1 MARVPTEVRRRQL
14 IDAAMTVIARE
25 GVDGAT
31 TRKIADEARA
41 PLATLHY
48 CFQNKENLLWAV
60 FEHLAELVRNDLAQ
74 ANGSDPA
81 ATALVSR
88 LLRETVQWA
97 IENPAPNR
105 AQIEIWLW
113 ARRNDPEF
121 ALRIYDMFIETWKG
135 CLRQGLTPLPEEHL
149 ETLTRV
155 FVAVIDGL
163 CLQLITHGDQLAVL
177 REAETAR
184 EMLMAY
190 IVPPGAAA
198 AAVCPGA

>member
-14 IDAAMTVIARE
+14 VDAAMTVIARE

-31 TRKIADEARA
+31 TRKIADEAQA

-48 CFQNKENLLWAV
+48 CFQAKEKLLWAV
-60 FEHLAELVRNDLAQ
+60 FERLAEVVRTDLAQ
-74 ANGSDPA
+74 ANPVDVA

-121 ALRIYDMFIETWKG
+121 ASRIYDMFI
-135 CLRQGLTPLPEEHL
+135 
-149 ETLTRV
+149 
-155 FVAVIDGL
+155 
-163 CLQLITHGDQLAVL
+163 
-177 REAETAR
+177 
-184 EMLMAY
+184 
-190 IVPPGAAA
+190 
-198 AAVCPGA
+198 

>member
-1 MARVPTEVRRRQL
+1 MARVPTEVRRKQL
-14 IDAAMTVIARE
+14 INAAMRVIARE

-31 TRKIADEARA
+31 TRKIADEAQA

-48 CFQNKENLLWAV
+48 CFQTKENLLWAV
-60 FEHLAELVRNDLAQ
+60 FEHLAELVRNDLSGAH
-74 ANGSDPA
+74 AHAHTAS
-81 ATALVSR
+81 ALVAE

-121 ALRIYDMFIETWKG
+121 ALRIYDMFIQTWKD
-135 CLRQGLTPLPEEHL
+135 CLRQARAPLPEEDL

-155 FVAVIDGL
+155 FVAMIDGL
-163 CLQLITHGDQLAVL
+163 CMQLITHGDESAVL
-177 REAETAR
+177 READTAR

-190 IVPPGAAA
+190 VGHP
-198 AAVCPGA
+198 

>member
-1 MARVPTEVRRRQL
+1 MARVPTELRRQQL
-14 IDAAMTVIARE
+14 IEAAMTVIARE

-31 TRKIADEARA
+31 TRKIADEAQA

-48 CFQNKENLLWAV
+48 CFHNKENLLWAV
-60 FEHLAELVRNDLAQ
+60 FEHLAKLVRDDLARTS
-74 ANGSDPA
+74 APDPA
-81 ATALVSR
+81 ATVLVTH
-88 LLRETVQWA
+88 LVRETVQWA

-105 AQIEIWLW
+105 AQIEIWSW

-121 ALRIYDMFIETWKG
+121 ASRIYDMFIQTWKE
-135 CLRQGLTPLPEEHL
+135 CLRQVLAPLPEEHL

-163 CLQLITHGDQLAVL
+163 CMQLITHGDDLAVL

-190 IVPPGAAA
+190 VGSP
-198 AAVCPGA
+198 